1 MEVLNVQRGDTCLD
15 IRIIAF
21 TICLG
26 NIALRTCNCSGVGGK
41 AVGSVIVCLLGIGRG
56 DNNRYLTL
64 ELGVVVGGLCFGKGV
79 CTYIQTLPFERRKV
93 SAVNLGNNVVALLK
107 QPGRA
112 LKRVAV
118 AVCLVDCDSQ
128 CEGLGFAR
136 GGFARACCCGIIGIN
151 KPKLFTQVPVRTPTP
166 GKTLIKSKNGLSP
179 KR

>member
-79 CTYIQTLPFERRKV
+79 CTYIQTLPLTVIPSVKV
-93 SAVNLGNNVVALLK
+93 LVLLVGDSPVPVVAGSL
-107 QPGRA
+107 
-112 LKRVAV
+112 
-118 AVCLVDCDSQ
+118 
-128 CEGLGFAR
+128 E
-136 GGFARACCCGIIGIN
+136 
-151 KPKLFTQVPVRTPTP
+151 
-166 GKTLIKSKNGLSP
+166 
-179 KR
+179 